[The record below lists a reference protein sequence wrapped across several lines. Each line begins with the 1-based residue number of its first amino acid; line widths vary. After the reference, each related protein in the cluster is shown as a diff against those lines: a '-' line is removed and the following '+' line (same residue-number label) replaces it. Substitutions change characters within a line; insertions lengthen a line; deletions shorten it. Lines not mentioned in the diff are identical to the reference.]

1 MFTHQELIEQFP
13 HTFCDIWSLIRTTLM
28 SVKVVFH
35 SSSIDHC
42 SMCHTF
48 WLYNLPSL
56 GQSSSLLM
64 KASCCEVETSWDRLL
79 LVVSNHLMPRA
90 TIYSNIVFIVNHTMR
105 KLLIMPS
112 FILNHDN
119 GNNLICTLYI
129 CMYFM
134 VPSQLP
140 SIWCQFSSILG
151 ILKRLKE
158 CSIMLHYNKIAG
170 GMNCPNCHKSPAP
183 LKPINYVVHTN

>member
-1 MFTHQELIEQFP
+1 MDQQFGPMDNGTSTTLIIRCVREFTHQELIEQFH

-79 LVVSNHLMPRA
+79 LVVSNHLTSRA
-90 TIYSNIVFIVNHTMR
+90 TIYSSWLS
-105 KLLIMPS
+105 LLR
-112 FILNHDN
+112 
-119 GNNLICTLYI
+119 
-129 CMYFM
+129 
-134 VPSQLP
+134 VSQY
-140 SIWCQFSSILG
+140 QFFTGPITF
-151 ILKRLKE
+151 LK
-158 CSIMLHYNKIAG
+158 Y
-170 GMNCPNCHKSPAP
+170 
-183 LKPINYVVHTN
+183 